1 MSRTSLCRGS
11 LYRGLRDKVVHYIV
25 VPLYNETSLKRTN
38 FRCKEVLFLSSIN
51 GLTLVAA

>member
-11 LYRGLRDKVVHYIV
+11 LYRGLRNKVVHYIV

-38 FRCKEVLFLSSIN
+38 FRCKEVLFSSSIN
-51 GLTLVAA
+51 GLTLIAA